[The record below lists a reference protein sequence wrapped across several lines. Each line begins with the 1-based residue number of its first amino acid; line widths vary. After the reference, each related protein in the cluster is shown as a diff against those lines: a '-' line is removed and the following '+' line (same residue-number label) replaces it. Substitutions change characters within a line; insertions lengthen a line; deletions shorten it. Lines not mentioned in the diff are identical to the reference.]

1 MKRGRRHFSTFNV
14 VIVVPAI
21 TSVLAFSARWGIA
34 GLIVGAMSLAN
45 CAAIYEWLRLPE
57 RRVFLNRYFM
67 RIVTAWAGVFLVFNF
82 VVDDPNRT
90 THYESVLVKTL
101 EGGWLG
107 WPSGGWPVGLPC
119 LFLTLPSKR
128 SPNRKRKGLRLQRP
142 WGKRRRS
149 PLRRTREV

>member
-34 GLIVGAMSLAN
+34 GLIIGAMTLAN
-45 CAAIYEWLRLPE
+45 CVAIYEWLRLPE

-67 RIVTAWAGVFLVFNF
+67 RIVTAWVGVFLVFIF
-82 VVDDPNRT
+82 VVEDPNQT

-101 EGGWLG
+101 EGCLAWLAVGWLAG
-107 WPSGGWPVGLPC
+107 WLAVS
-119 LFLTLPSKR
+119 LFDSAVETEPQ
-128 SPNRKRKGLRLQRP
+128 PEAERP
-142 WGKRRRS
+142 LAPAALGKRRRR